1 MKKYEYLE
9 HPADLKIRAFGE
21 TLPKLF
27 INAAC
32 AVTNFLYE
40 VVEEAQVTKTEKVQ
54 VEAANLEDLFINWL
68 TEILYLSDA
77 NHLACVNFEIETFAE
92 KKLVADVG
100 MISATAKDDIKAI
113 TYSEL
118 SVKKTNDIWEAV
130 FVCDI

>member
-9 HPADLKIRAFGE
+9 HPADIKIRAFGE

-40 VVEEAQVTKTEKVQ
+40 VKETQVTKTEKVQ

-77 NHLACVNFEIETFAE
+77 NHLACVNFEIKTFDE
-92 KKLVADVG
+92 KRILVGVG
-100 MISATAKDDIKAI
+100 MVAAVAKDDIKAI

-118 SVKKTNDIWEAV
+118 SVKKTNDHWEAI